1 MRVVQTYKED
11 KFKLSQAGLRGK
23 PNTSKSAGDF
33 GGFYGTLASHVSFRK
48 QKEVGRRRSKKET
61 RVRKAGASGRNFA
74 QGVREQTWEA
84 WVGALN
90 TQWIFAP
97 PSSGGEGKTA
107 ETLGERQ
114 VGVRPAPLQQVPQ
127 GVRVSPPSR
136 RSPTPGAWRS

>member
-11 KFKLSQAGLRGK
+11 KFKLSQAGLRDK

-74 QGVREQTWEA
+74 QGVWEQACEA
-84 WVGALN
+84 WVGMLN
-90 TQWIFAP
+90 PQWIFAP
-97 PSSGGEGKTA
+97 PSAVAEKGKQ
-107 ETLGERQ
+107 R
-114 VGVRPAPLQQVPQ
+114 RPWKSDRWAYGQPRASRFRKAP
-127 GVRVSPPSR
+127 
-136 RSPTPGAWRS
+136 A